1 MLAFGQLLKNSTLQ
15 SRLSLFLIVAAE
27 ISVRFIEDQLSV
39 RPHCCKERLIV
50 LVQILKPN
58 FRLRMRWCNVWNH
71 LSVTRTSRDGF
82 KGVCNSSRTLVLL
95 QSPCNFTRIDA
106 EHNTENGLF
115 SFLRATSTTMQTTM
129 APMDSIHVVA

>member
-58 FRLRMRWCNVWNH
+58 FRLRI
-71 LSVTRTSRDGF
+71 
-82 KGVCNSSRTLVLL
+82 TL
-95 QSPCNFTRIDA
+95 RIPGPKTDIS
-106 EHNTENGLF
+106 NIYVI
-115 SFLRATSTTMQTTM
+115 S
-129 APMDSIHVVA
+129 